1 MLVQFPKYLCSG
13 ILWGSRPLIYDQ
25 NLRAAAGGEAIAIRL
40 FTVLFSKLDK
50 L

>member
-1 MLVQFPKYLCSG
+1 MLMKFPKHLCSG
-13 ILWGSRPLIYDQ
+13 LLWGSRPLIYAQ
-25 NLRAAAGGEAIAIRL
+25 NLRAAVGGEAIAIRL